1 MMEALTLGKNGLAS
15 YSPRR
20 LFEADV
26 PEPAHSPEFAFLSP
40 TIVFDEFWYFAAE
53 RQKIFMNRQTQTLP
67 PWTSDPILGVFK
79 FTNVY
84 RASDRVSQFLIRNVI
99 YRGSD
104 TPTEVV
110 FRILLFKLFNKIET
124 WQLLED
130 QVGQLTTRKFS
141 VEKFG
146 QILNDA
152 LEKSQR
158 IYSGAYI
165 MPTGSKIFH
174 TARKHQ
180 AHLQLLDFMLRDKL
194 PAKLGAAKDLK
205 QAFEILRS
213 YPLLGDFLAYQY
225 AIDINYSEV
234 TDFSEAEFVAAGPGA
249 RSGLRKCFANLSGIA
264 DEEVIRLVTELQ
276 AEEFQR
282 RGILFSWLGGR
293 RLQLIDVQ
301 NVFCEIDKYA
311 RVRFPEITGLAN
323 RAKIKQRFKPNLA
336 PVPQWYPPKWGINQS
351 L

>member
-1 MMEALTLGKNGLAS
+1 MNGLAVDNKRS
-15 YSPRR
+15 STHSSGR
-20 LFEADV
+20 LFELQV
-26 PEPAHSPEFAFLSP
+26 VEPVESTELAFLKP
-40 TIVFDEFWYFAAE
+40 TQVYDEFWRFAAE
-53 RQKIFMNRQTQTLP
+53 RQSIFVNRQRQPLP
-67 PWTSDPILGVFK
+67 PWTTDPILSAFK

-130 QVGQLTTRKFS
+130 QVGELTTRKFS
-141 VEKFG
+141 VEKFS
-146 QILNDA
+146 QILNRA
-152 LEKSQR
+152 LEQDQR

-165 MPTGSKIFH
+165 MPSGSKTFH
-174 TARKHQ
+174 TSRKHQ
-180 AHLQLLDFMLRDKL
+180 AHLQLLDFMLRDSL
-194 PAKLGAAKDLK
+194 PAKLRAAKDLK

-234 TDFSEAEFVAAGPGA
+234 THFSESEFVAAGPGA
-249 RSGLRKCFANLSGIA
+249 RSGLRKCFANLEGVA
-264 DEEVIRLVTELQ
+264 GEDVIRFVTELQ
-276 AEEFQR
+276 TEEFQR
-282 RGILFSWLGGR
+282 RGIRFDWLGGR

-311 RVRFPEITGLAN
+311 RVRFPEINGLAN
-323 RAKIKQRFKPNLA
+323 RTKIKQRFKPNLA
-336 PVPQWYPPKWGINQS
+336 PVSQWYPPKWCINHS